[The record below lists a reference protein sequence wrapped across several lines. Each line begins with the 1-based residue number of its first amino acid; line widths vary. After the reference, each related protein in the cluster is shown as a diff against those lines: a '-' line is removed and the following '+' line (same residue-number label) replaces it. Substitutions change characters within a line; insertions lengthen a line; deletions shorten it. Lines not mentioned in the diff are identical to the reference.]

1 MASILDMLGGD
12 TRETTSRSLV
22 GSLFGLDPNI
32 IAQQQAQQQL
42 QGSRNEA
49 MQYAQLDPYQRANYM
64 LYQGGAG
71 LTGGLMGAIGP
82 ESAQVQRAKLEA
94 QLKNELSS
102 RGISLDNPQGY
113 MAGAKLAMEM
123 GLPDV
128 SAKLGMVGTQLDKE
142 MASAEK
148 ARRISA
154 EDQRSIAIWDQA
166 IKDANGDK
174 AKAAL
179 NLENKEY
186 QMDLQKK
193 VAGRT
198 VVSVTNQQESEFSK
212 ELGKIQGKQMESAY
226 NTRNAAV
233 KTLDTLTKMSQLN
246 DQQLISGSLSG
257 PRAATANFL
266 NTVGLASSADAK
278 RLSNTQQFEKVAG
291 DLVLANIKQLGYN
304 PSNADVTFL
313 NKTLPNLETSPQAR
327 KELINWMGIKAQG
340 AVAEVKNMEQ
350 YAVKNKSLNG
360 YTPVVPNF
368 NPTGG
373 TSSTT
378 GLQNLS
384 NEELAAQIARLKGK
398 K

>member
-64 LYQGGAG
+64 MYQGGAG